1 MPRNRCAASIGCETR
16 AENPPRPHY
25 AEPLHGSPML
35 AIRSLTFVAA
45 LLLVAAARPQ
55 VVATSTSTPEPLF
68 FGYLNMPGIQGPV
81 TSPPAYGGW
90 FRVDGFT
97 LGERVEG
104 LSGGGGGGGSQTRS
118 KLSTLVVDGDF
129 ALFMP
134 ELLAEV
140 ITGAQPGQTNRRLT
154 LDILAKGT
162 PPVRVAQL
170 VLDTAVMVDVGADG
184 RTLSGSRLEFLFGRV
199 TWTYFVSSS
208 GQQFSTNWNLSTN
221 GTPQYR
227 ETSLPIPAVA
237 RGTYDAVMEVPG
249 VIGESNRAAYR
260 QWFDC
265 TDVVS
270 GIHRADPNDLRAQS
284 ARVTVRAHLQRGWQD
299 LAHSAMN
306 VSSFARIRIHVLDR
320 VNPRG
325 TALELTLHN
334 AKIERLWQHAGAGG
348 AAVEIDFAMDRIE
361 WIRRDPITGAI
372 SARGC
377 WNFLTNAQC

>member
-1 MPRNRCAASIGCETR
+1 
-16 AENPPRPHY
+16 
-25 AEPLHGSPML
+25 ML
-35 AIRSLTFVAA
+35 SIRSLTFVAV
-45 LLLVAAARPQ
+45 LLLVAVARPQ
-55 VVATSTSTPEPLF
+55 VVATSTLTPEPLY

-90 FRVDGFT
+90 FRVGGFT
-97 LGERVEG
+97 LGERVDG
-104 LSGGGGGGGSQTRS
+104 LTGGGGGGGGQASS
-118 KLSTLVVDGDF
+118 KLSTLVVDGEF
-129 ALFMP
+129 AQFMP
-134 ELLAEV
+134 EFLTEV
-140 ITGAQPGQTNRRLT
+140 ITGRQPGQSPRRLT
-154 LDILAKGT
+154 LDVFAKGT
-162 PPVRVAQL
+162 PPVRVVQL
-170 VLDTAVMVDVGADG
+170 VLDAAVMVDVGADG
-184 RTLSGSRLEFLFGRV
+184 RTLSGSRLEFLFDRV
-199 TWTYFVSSS
+199 TWTYFLSSS
-208 GQQFSTNWNLSTN
+208 GQQFSTSWDLITN

-227 ETSLPIPAVA
+227 ETSVPFPAVA

-249 VIGESNRAAYR
+249 VIGESNRAGYR

-284 ARVTVRAHLQRGWQD
+284 ARVTVRAYLQRGWQD
-299 LAHSAMN
+299 LAYSAVN

-320 VNPRG
+320 GNPRG

-348 AAVEIDFAMDRIE
+348 AAVEIDFAMDRVE
-361 WIRRDPITGAI
+361 WVRRDPITGAI